1 MNGQKTNVFMPALV
15 GGVAAGIL
23 SGIPVLNCL
32 CCLWIIGGAMLAA
45 YLLSKDSPLPLS
57 SGDGALVGA
66 FAGVIAAAVDSL
78 LSIPFQALNAAFLNR
93 VFEQLAEYNKEFQS
107 NWSSWINRS
116 AGPFSVAWFFLG
128 LVISAA
134 IFAVLGALGGIIGI
148 ALFGKK
154 APTPPRGA
162 PPAPQAPQPPA
173 PPQP

>member
-1 MNGQKTNVFMPALV
+1 VNGQKISVFGPALV
-15 GGVAAGIL
+15 GGAAAGIM

-45 YLLSKDSPLPLS
+45 YLLSKDASSPLS

-66 FAGVIAAAVDSL
+66 FAGIIAAVVDSL

-93 VFEQLAEYNKEFQS
+93 VFQQLAEYNKEIQS
-107 NWSSWINRS
+107 NWQAWMSRG
-116 AGPFSVAWFFLG
+116 AGPFSIAWFFLG

-134 IFAVLGALGGIIGI
+134 IFAALGALGGIIGI

-154 APTPPRGA
+154 KPSPPSG
-162 PPAPQAPQPPA
+162 APQAPQA
-173 PPQP
+173 PLSPQS